1 MKKRLMCSNV
11 LFLLYFFLFF
21 LFFYSVDASF
31 FFWLFFQLITNQKK
45 EWWTSYTSTFFFV
58 SSGNGSHILF
68 SFWAVALVVP
78 ISMTHSYTLSCQ
90 YYYYYYYP
98 HYPSTLSSHTYPGQ
112 QNNSLCWCSSNSL
125 HSSQVFIFFS
135 FFPMKLH
142 GILFALFFLVHF
154 FCVCVCMVWIKFI
167 EILYDY
173 NYRYGLDH
181 RMLIFRSWWW

>member
-1 MKKRLMCSNV
+1 MKENEKTIDVFQCPFFV
-11 LFLLYFFLFF
+11 ILLPLFF
-21 LFFYSVDASF
+21 VLLFSWRIV

-125 HSSQVFIFFS
+125 HSSQVFIFFLS
-135 FFPMKLH
+135 FRWNFMAFCSP
-142 GILFALFFLVHF
+142 FFFSFIF
-154 FCVCVCMVWIKFI
+154 FVCVCVWC
-167 EILYDY
+167 E
-173 NYRYGLDH
+173 
-181 RMLIFRSWWW
+181 

>member
-1 MKKRLMCSNV
+1 MYIEYLNPNTSEREWKNDWCVPMSFFCYTSSSFFCSFIQ
-11 LFLLYFFLFF
+11 LTHR
-21 LFFYSVDASF
+21 F

-154 FCVCVCMVWIKFI
+154 FLCVCV
-167 EILYDY
+167 
-173 NYRYGLDH
+173 YGVNKIH
-181 RMLIFRSWWW
+181 WNLIWLQL